1 MSILKFGFLFCV
13 KMKTVLNL
21 LSNLI
26 MQLKIGFKK
35 VSIILYKKKKKE
47 LPSFFLN
54 FHCSSF
60 KGKVQLG

>member
-35 VSIILYKKKKKE
+35 VSIILYKKKKKRTAK
-47 LPSFFLN
+47 FFPKFSLLK
-54 FHCSSF
+54 F
-60 KGKVQLG
+60 